1 MSFLTLAIAI
11 LCAISTPLWSADGG
25 IRIDPLDPPWE
36 GETENDWT
44 WFKKSLQLT
53 NETGVTWQVDGFRA
67 TWPNFTG
74 NMQRDDN
81 DWLVLVGNVENFD
94 DGYGE
99 DRWTIKMTDVTGPG
113 ENEGPLKTIRPG
125 ADISLNLQMK
135 NTPQNN
141 WEPIQPFQYLI
152 KTGTF
157 GNDYGYIDHPG
168 IWIEELEDT
177 LKKYHS
183 MNDIDYYDENAY
195 VPNSLG
201 QRGGPYSGGFIDTW
215 MTQDSLNPIPVTQL
229 QVYFMAEDEYF
240 TMNGWASKFRPDI
253 MGQHTPAGEGPLYTM
268 SLAMAQEYM
277 NVDMHLMAA
286 IGSHES
292 MVGLE
297 QFERRDGGPLESRGT
312 FYCHPSSPEGLTG
325 WNGSQNIGTMH
336 YIQKSYNAY
345 AWQSYRR
352 FFPYDDQGHFR
363 TYFKTPGSPGED
375 GYCGGNNATIANASF
390 LNTLYMWY
398 GFDLFYNSTCFDYRR
413 IAPQMTDQE
422 FAAKLF
428 MASWNGGWNVGHEQ
442 LLYEF
447 HDGDRDALLNNP
459 DVTEDVANNG
469 YVKKVLPTLRAILG
483 AHFDSPLNPDNAS
496 ARNTEIYDE
505 HITKEQVAEF
515 YFGMNVDASGNSL
528 GTSVELGE
536 SGKLG
541 IQGLLQHFR
550 MSDEERREIWNSI
563 NRAYNMM
570 KGESPS
576 TQGTDYIS
584 LRYDWITLMRV
595 VKYEINLDRSVP
607 IYSEFISW
615 VKEHSKC
622 DRIEGINTRDTIYP
636 LVLIDESSV
645 RFDADGTFII
655 EADAEK
661 FHPEDPDLVDY
672 FDNRDE
678 GKTIEWTLDEY
689 WETWNTGHVVST
701 EDIHPDKPHL
711 SQKGRYRVEIPEA
724 VYREKFGDKPGR
736 GWLRISDRNRNSV
749 VQRFD
754 IPGIK
759 YPRFK
764 AAAAFDASG
773 DGKADSVHIHLI
785 PVDSDDEEVFDV
797 EEFDSLLHAWPSP
810 SPLVDFD
817 ATTMDLNYGEDWLSI
832 KNPALQRGHG
842 LGAVKIEYPSIEDPT
857 WIDELMKT
865 IEGPMIDSV
874 GPAVLEAPQ
883 PAYRMPAN
891 DTENDT
897 LILEFSEPIADL
909 STGQAHLSFKATDGN
924 TEDITTR
931 EVTENNGEYTF
942 IFDHRSLIPYDSV
955 RISPEGPVRDLAEK
969 SNPAAPHN
977 NWQPFISVGDNDPTF
992 IEGYHGDTQGDG
1004 LGDFIRFSFQI
1015 AAGDTPLTDED
1026 ITHITYNIDGQN
1038 ETRDK
1043 DHGDV
1048 TIDKNDRRVDI
1059 TITTDNIA
1067 GAATGI
1073 ARVHFSKEGE
1083 ESELPGTL
1091 ADRTGPAVSI
1101 SPQPTYRMPAEDTQ
1115 KDTLVLEF
1123 SEALG
1128 PITPGERH
1136 LSFKDAKG
1144 NTEVITTREIQEDGG
1159 KYTFVFDYHRIT
1171 PYDSVRINPDG
1182 PVVDQADEPNG
1193 AKDYTLWRPIKSIG
1207 DNDPEF
1213 ISASHQDSEGDGMGN
1228 QIYYRFEI
1236 AAGNAPFDH
1245 THITDITYDID
1256 GQNETIQPG
1265 DAGVFIQEQ
1274 SDTVLIIIDT
1284 DDITGDATGEATVFF
1299 DNQGETAEL
1308 QGSIDDRTGPALT
1321 DAVCLQQDENRD
1333 RDTLIFDVSE
1343 ALANDISAK
1352 GTYFYLYKGA
1362 EDGPQEALS
1371 VAEFSHVEN
1380 TEYRAVTD
1388 KNIIEHGDW
1397 IHFIHDSGI
1406 EDPRANPP
1414 LDINQKIEIDVRGGI
1429 VPAITEANLFDTRG
1443 DQAGRLDGHGDSLA
1457 VELRLSEDPRAL
1469 TADDIVEVGLSWSG
1483 SDYTYTSVDVDADN
1497 RFFIRDNS
1505 ITGGA
1510 AGDNSQITIV
1520 FKDEKGTLHERTTAV
1535 NDRIAPVIRSAAYER
1550 RESGD
1555 DILDV
1560 IFSEDL
1566 GSTGSSS
1573 PFDVDR
1579 AILPEVRLI
1588 SHSGANAVY
1597 AIPQNADPLEFG
1609 DSLWI
1614 RGGEDIGDSDA
1625 NEQVRDDN
1633 ERVEISYRRVTELSG
1648 AYYLDTDSRPDGY
1661 IDEVILTFDT
1671 PLPDDISL
1679 SEDKIFLPGH
1689 RAFTIA
1695 SAQNRGADHIVVAV
1709 AQDESE
1715 VSPQTVVTSEDILSI
1730 EKTDIS
1736 DTLMIGTREGV
1747 QIADSLAP
1755 VAVRA
1760 VFMPVDDQGQDRL
1773 IDTLRVH
1780 FSEPV
1785 ESLDRD
1791 VPFELSSPHTGT
1803 YRLIY
1808 EDFADEGAVWKAAV
1822 DYDNNDHFPAH
1833 GDSLWVY
1840 ENGDVRD
1847 EEGSVQNRNT
1857 VPVPLEL
1864 GRFDPGFRVGIT
1876 PNPFAM
1882 ENFDEDSLYLRVVE
1896 GRRPI
1901 PQDLRVRMTILDQVG
1916 NLIADFSPGDIG
1928 PVENNMITF
1937 GFKPQNRAGR
1947 RLGRGSYYAQ
1957 IRLSWTSGEGASQQA
1972 RRDIMIGIQ
1981 EDVGSEESQDNGDDE
1996 GGE

>member
-1 MSFLTLAIAI
+1 YDEDSESQIFTITVEDETLVDHVRWSIDETWRTWYEEDTPVDDI
-11 LCAISTPLWSADGG
+11 SDGEKIFECAVS
-25 IRIDPLDPPWE
+25 
-36 GETENDWT
+36 
-44 WFKKSLQLT
+44 KSLA
-53 NETGVTWQVDGFRA
+53 E
-67 TWPNFTG
+67 
-74 NMQRDDN
+74 
-81 DWLVLVGNVENFD
+81 
-94 DGYGE
+94 
-99 DRWTIKMTDVTGPG
+99 
-113 ENEGPLKTIRPG
+113 
-125 ADISLNLQMK
+125 
-135 NTPQNN
+135 
-141 WEPIQPFQYLI
+141 
-152 KTGTF
+152 
-157 GNDYGYIDHPG
+157 
-168 IWIEELEDT
+168 
-177 LKKYHS
+177 S
-183 MNDIDYYDENAY
+183 MNADKIW
-195 VPNSLG
+195 L
-201 QRGGPYSGGFIDTW
+201 
-215 MTQDSLNPIPVTQL
+215 
-229 QVYFMAEDEYF
+229 
-240 TMNGWASKFRPDI
+240 
-253 MGQHTPAGEGPLYTM
+253 MGT
-268 SLAMAQEYM
+268 
-277 NVDMHLMAA
+277 
-286 IGSHES
+286 
-292 MVGLE
+292 
-297 QFERRDGGPLESRGT
+297 
-312 FYCHPSSPEGLTG
+312 
-325 WNGSQNIGTMH
+325 
-336 YIQKSYNAY
+336 
-345 AWQSYRR
+345 
-352 FFPYDDQGHFR
+352 
-363 TYFKTPGSPGED
+363 
-375 GYCGGNNATIANASF
+375 
-390 LNTLYMWY
+390 
-398 GFDLFYNSTCFDYRR
+398 
-413 IAPQMTDQE
+413 
-422 FAAKLF
+422 
-428 MASWNGGWNVGHEQ
+428 
-442 LLYEF
+442 
-447 HDGDRDALLNNP
+447 
-459 DVTEDVANNG
+459 
-469 YVKKVLPTLRAILG
+469 
-483 AHFDSPLNPDNAS
+483 
-496 ARNTEIYDE
+496 
-505 HITKEQVAEF
+505 
-515 YFGMNVDASGNSL
+515 DASGNSVVL
-528 GTSVELGE
+528 ERPLAFRNPMGIDSVFARDTEGDGMADQITARFSPGSNTDLAYEDLAYAWPENAPRLTGGTIDV
-536 SGKLG
+536 
-541 IQGLLQHFR
+541 R
-550 MSDEERREIWNSI
+550 PADNEIIIDNPADLTGGYYDGATFWF
-563 NRAYNMM
+563 
-570 KGESPS
+570 
-576 TQGTDYIS
+576 DYILEWGSGDNADSEEIS
-584 LRYDWITLMRV
+584 LDAPI
-595 VKYEINLDRSVP
+595 LDR
-607 IYSEFISW
+607 
-615 VKEHSKC
+615 
-622 DRIEGINTRDTIYP
+622 
-636 LVLIDESSV
+636 
-645 RFDADGTFII
+645 
-655 EADAEK
+655 
-661 FHPEDPDLVDY
+661 
-672 FDNRDE
+672 
-678 GKTIEWTLDEY
+678 
-689 WETWNTGHVVST
+689 
-701 EDIHPDKPHL
+701 
-711 SQKGRYRVEIPEA
+711 
-724 VYREKFGDKPGR
+724 
-736 GWLRISDRNRNSV
+736 
-749 VQRFD
+749 
-754 IPGIK
+754 
-759 YPRFK
+759 
-764 AAAAFDASG
+764 
-773 DGKADSVHIHLI
+773 
-785 PVDSDDEEVFDV
+785 
-797 EEFDSLLHAWPSP
+797 
-810 SPLVDFD
+810 
-817 ATTMDLNYGEDWLSI
+817 
-832 KNPALQRGHG
+832 
-842 LGAVKIEYPSIEDPT
+842 
-857 WIDELMKT
+857 
-865 IEGPMIDSV
+865 V
-874 GPAVLEAPQ
+874 GPAVQRTPQ
-883 PAYRMPAN
+883 PTYRMPAN
-891 DTENDT
+891 DTQNDT
-897 LILEFSEPIADL
+897 LVLEFSEPIAAL
-909 STGQAHLSFKATDGN
+909 STGEAHLSFKDTDGN
-924 TEDITTR
+924 TENITTR

-942 IFDHRSLIPYDSV
+942 IFDYQSIMPYDSV
-955 RISPEGPVRDLAEK
+955 RIYPEGPLR
-969 SNPAAPHN
+969 
-977 NWQPFISVGDNDPTF
+977 
-992 IEGYHGDTQGDG
+992 
-1004 LGDFIRFSFQI
+1004 
-1015 AAGDTPLTDED
+1015 
-1026 ITHITYNIDGQN
+1026 
-1038 ETRDK
+1038 
-1043 DHGDV
+1043 
-1048 TIDKNDRRVDI
+1048 
-1059 TITTDNIA
+1059 
-1067 GAATGI
+1067 
-1073 ARVHFSKEGE
+1073 
-1083 ESELPGTL
+1083 
-1091 ADRTGPAVSI
+1091 
-1101 SPQPTYRMPAEDTQ
+1101 
-1115 KDTLVLEF
+1115 
-1123 SEALG
+1123 
-1128 PITPGERH
+1128 
-1136 LSFKDAKG
+1136 
-1144 NTEVITTREIQEDGG
+1144 
-1159 KYTFVFDYHRIT
+1159 
-1171 PYDSVRINPDG
+1171 
-1182 PVVDQADEPNG
+1182 DQADEPNR
-1193 AKDYTLWRPIKSIG
+1193 AEDYNLWRPIKSIG

-1213 ISASHQDSEGDGMGN
+1213 IYAYHQDSEGDGMGN
-1228 QIYYRFEI
+1228 QIYYLFEI
-1236 AAGNAPFDH
+1236 AAGNDPFDH
-1245 THITDITYDID
+1245 THITDITYNID
-1256 GQNETIQPG
+1256 GQNETVQPG
-1265 DAGVFIQEQ
+1265 DADVAIQEQ
-1274 SDTVLIIIDT
+1274 NDTVLIIIDT
-1284 DDITGDATGEATVFF
+1284 DDISGEALGQATLFF

-1308 QGSIDDRTGPALT
+1308 TGDIDDRTGPAVEDGTDLPLYTIPDMSEDNQVDTFQLAFTEPVTGVEPQQPVLAFKGDGIDSTTLEAIEISENGGVYTVFFAAESLTDFTHVKINRESDLRDRAADPNAAEEYNDWIPFDREGNNEPEFLHAFIEDDIGDGRGNRIVKRFAVSSNGAAPFTEEHITEVNYFVNGVDETLPRDQLDISRSGNDVTIAFSAGAFPGDATGQGIIYFEKPDGATHRLATNITDDVGPAVEEDNNLPLYRIPDPRQNNQVDTFQVAFTEAVDALGENGTYLAFRGNPGDSVALAADEISIENDVFSFFFSPRSLENFSEVKIVHESDLRDMANNQNPAAEYNNWVPFDRQGNNDPEFIEGYLKDSRGDGRGDGIIYLFEISRGGDNPFTEAHITEVNYSVNGTEETLPIENIDISRDDYRVKITIDGVDFDGDAAGSGYIGFSKNGETFQLPTNIEDRVGPALT